1 MGKAG
6 KKSKCLLEIFVKIRT
21 VKALDKA
28 VSKSRAYQDT
38 IKQQD
43 KVYDSLDKAGLSK
56 EQSAVVDKA
65 ISATNDCG
73 AAYGAVAYR
82 LGLQDG
88 IRLASE
94 MKEFEQL
101 YMLKGHFQEMK
112 VSF

>member
-1 MGKAG
+1 MGKAE
-6 KKSKCLLEIFVKIRT
+6 KKSQCLLEIFVKIRT

-38 IKQQD
+38 LKRQD
-43 KVYDSLDKAGLSK
+43 KAYDSLDKAGLSK

-65 ISATNDCG
+65 ISAANDCG

-94 MKEFEQL
+94 VREYK
-101 YMLKGHFQEMK
+101 
-112 VSF
+112 